1 MLPSSVQI
9 RYSKGPTITLYDPA
23 TILTGLPSP
32 LVIPSVKRA
41 GDTRSVIN
49 VDGSPLDTSMDPV
62 LKLTSGPGTSIFSGV
77 GTLRVPELLSDIGYK
92 SDSASPSLL
101 SKTSRIQAL
110 YTATELRESG
120 LDSAD
125 VIDAVQLR
133 YWGDDYAPEE
143 NLYNARLRYRW
154 VELPDEEDY
163 ECMRGG
169 RIRERNMTNDVA
181 DCMTEV
187 PHSNLTTAME
197 PRTLLHRDTSVF
209 VKDNDD
215 EYVMAPLAPPELLPP
230 LPPSRLPSVPKPQP
244 PPPPPRLRYW
254 LNQPLDWNMIWDG
267 ASALVLDLSFQ
278 VKPRARM
285 AKLYVHNTIVPGQV
299 RTLLWSERAGSA
311 SHDDEGFVAG
321 VGASSSS
328 GPVQEMNYVPFV
340 RFSTSTVYLVF
351 EDVGMESS
359 DDSSTDSYSV
369 DVSLNG
375 GDAYIGATVQ
385 QAAAHIQMTIDLVGV
400 ASADV
405 GEHAQAGF
413 KAVLIGCF
421 R

>member
-1 MLPSSVQI
+1 
-9 RYSKGPTITLYDPA
+9 
-23 TILTGLPSP
+23 
-32 LVIPSVKRA
+32 
-41 GDTRSVIN
+41 
-49 VDGSPLDTSMDPV
+49 
-62 LKLTSGPGTSIFSGV
+62 
-77 GTLRVPELLSDIGYK
+77 
-92 SDSASPSLL
+92 
-101 SKTSRIQAL
+101 
-110 YTATELRESG
+110 
-120 LDSAD
+120 
-125 VIDAVQLR
+125 
-133 YWGDDYAPEE
+133 
-143 NLYNARLRYRW
+143 
-154 VELPDEEDY
+154 
-163 ECMRGG
+163 
-169 RIRERNMTNDVA
+169 
-181 DCMTEV
+181 
-187 PHSNLTTAME
+187 
-197 PRTLLHRDTSVF
+197 
-209 VKDNDD
+209 
-215 EYVMAPLAPPELLPP
+215 
-230 LPPSRLPSVPKPQP
+230 
-244 PPPPPRLRYW
+244 
-254 LNQPLDWNMIWDG
+254 MIWDG

-413 KAVLIGCF
+413 KAVLNATTYNQTSGRFHHMVGDHSVVITDVEDLTDSRRRRQRQRRLKAEVWARGDSFESIEDVEEFEGLAGGRSLRSAAHRRELSSSSTSTAITF
-421 R
+421 RLYSSSTQTVDVGHATSIMYALDNSTTLLGDLEAAMNVTLSSAGVVEDSLSSYDPSISDYYTNPAFYVFPYVGHHKSPTIHCPSPFAHHHPPPTIFNLPRYSSVVLDSLNPASGAITKQMTITLSGSNFVNPDDFDIEHQYARWILDTSSGGQSEWYTTDIIYR